1 MAFDVHSLGGS
12 RSVAAFKQPQVNCL
26 NRLNATTLVNMIYIQ
41 RDGDANSLAVR
52 KMADMVL
59 IAQVCQI

>member
-12 RSVAAFKQPQVNCL
+12 RGVAAFKRSQVNCL
-26 NRLNATTLVNMIYIQ
+26 NRLNTTTLVNRIYIQ

-59 IAQVCQI
+59 IAQACQI